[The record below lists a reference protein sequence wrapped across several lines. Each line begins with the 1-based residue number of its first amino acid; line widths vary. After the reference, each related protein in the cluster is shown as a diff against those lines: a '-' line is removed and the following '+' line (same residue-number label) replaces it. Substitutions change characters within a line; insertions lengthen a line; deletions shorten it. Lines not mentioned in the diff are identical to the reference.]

1 MADRTPVAPLDV
13 RELLATLHRHGVE
26 YTVIGG
32 VAVQVHGHRRT
43 TMDLDVIPGP
53 ERANLERLAPALADP
68 AAHPRALPG
77 AQPRNAHGEAPTGV
91 HPGAAPIPPPLTTDH
106 GELHILRD
114 VPGAPP
120 YADLRA

>member
-53 ERANLERLAPALADP
+53 GRDNLERLAAALAR
-68 AAHPRALPG
+68 PRDLHG
-77 AQPRNAHGEAPTGV
+77 AGTPSAEHLQTAPV
-91 HPGAAPIPPPLTTDH
+91 VPPLTTLH
-106 GELHILRD
+106 GELHIL
-114 VPGAPP
+114 
-120 YADLRA
+120 